1 MKKSFFLFALGAL
14 TACTAKVPTAD
25 TWLLAENPET
35 KPTPVEFYKGS
46 IDGAIVIDVNDRRQ
60 TIDGFGNSITESS
73 VFVLACLTPEQRHA
87 VLEEMYGEEGA
98 NFSASRTVVGSSDFA
113 LKGHY
118 SFDDVDGDEALDY
131 FSMDVHKDGFTKEEY
146 PQIKDE
152 QYDMWQCLHEI
163 AAIKANQKDHEWRLV
178 ASPWTAPA
186 WMKDNKQFFDKANR
200 YGGTLL
206 PEYYDAYSRYYVKY
220 L

>member
-14 TACTAKVPTAD
+14 TACTVKVPTAD

-118 SFDDVDGDEALDY
+118 SFDDVDGD
-131 FSMDVHKDGFTKEEY
+131 
-146 PQIKDE
+146 
-152 QYDMWQCLHEI
+152 
-163 AAIKANQKDHEWRLV
+163 
-178 ASPWTAPA
+178 
-186 WMKDNKQFFDKANR
+186 
-200 YGGTLL
+200 
-206 PEYYDAYSRYYVKY
+206 
-220 L
+220 